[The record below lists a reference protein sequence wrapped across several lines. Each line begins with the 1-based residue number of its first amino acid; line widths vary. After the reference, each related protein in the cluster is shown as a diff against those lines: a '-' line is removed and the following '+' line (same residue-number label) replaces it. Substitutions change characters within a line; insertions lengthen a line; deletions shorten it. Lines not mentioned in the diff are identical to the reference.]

1 MFLLQKMVKD
11 GGWRLLLP
19 HSVYGHMFNGSSER
33 DKRIIMKD
41 ITYINCS
48 YFEFDSMMLY

>member
-33 DKRIIMKD
+33 DKRTIMKD

-48 YFEFDSMMLY
+48 YFEFDSMMIY